1 MRGRTLLFL
10 VEVKGH
16 LRSPAVRLQKLCNWL
31 HFFIFFFLQRVRSLL
46 LTFFH
51 ISPTPEI
58 TFASSSL
65 SPKRLPPPLSC
76 LAGCAEAEWE
86 ELVLTIGHSQEPAK
100 CVTRLLFMKF
110 CHSQLVAMKAIVP
123 CLQPP
128 PMAAS
133 VACSVN
139 CLFVVIGLL
148 RIFRSTMDRVAWR
161 LLPGRKG

>member
-31 HFFIFFFLQRVRSLL
+31 HFFHFCLPPLQRVRSLL

-123 CLQPP
+123 CCSLHPWLLQ
-128 PMAAS
+128 
-133 VACSVN
+133 
-139 CLFVVIGLL
+139 
-148 RIFRSTMDRVAWR
+148 
-161 LLPGRKG
+161 